1 MARIA
6 TDDLRRIAHDPEALG
21 AFYLRH
27 VEDVQRFVA
36 RRVDEPQ
43 LAADLTAD
51 VFVAAIESAG
61 SYRPSRGRPIA
72 WLFGVARIVV
82 ADERRRGAREE
93 RAMRRVAGR
102 ELLEADDIARMHAR
116 IDAAARA
123 RSLCN
128 ALQGLPEAQR
138 SLLELTAIDG
148 LTVAEAARCTGMRAV
163 SARVTL
169 HRARLAMRDALAN
182 EDSTPTPRPTEAS
195 S

>member
-1 MARIA
+1 MAPN
-6 TDDLRRIAHDPEALG
+6 TDDLRLIAHDPDALRR
-21 AFYLRH
+21 FYLRH

-36 RRVDEPQ
+36 RRVPDPQ

-61 SYRPSRGRPIA
+61 SYRPSRGQPIA

-82 ADERRRGAREE
+82 AAEWRRGAREG

-102 ELLEADDIARMHAR
+102 DLLDEDDLARMHAR
-116 IDAAARA
+116 IDAAAQARA
-123 RSLCN
+123 LHG
-128 ALQGLPEAQR
+128 ALQQLPEGQR

-148 LTVAEAARCTGMRAV
+148 LSVAEAARSVGVRAV
-163 SARVTL
+163 TARVRL
-169 HRARLAMRDALAN
+169 HRARLAMREALTA
-182 EDSTPTPRPTEAS
+182 EDPTPTPRPTEAS